1 MAPAAVLFGG
11 WRWLDYL
18 GDKGISGLRSPP
30 RHAPRMHLP
39 GSPPGTARA
48 AGSSPPRNTLPD
60 KQLIEVELIGRG
72 HEGLP
77 AFFEALPK
85 ESGWPPDT
93 VLSLTDREPTEFER
107 AERYLAALTEGQIV
121 GALSLHPA
129 AAGNYHRMH
138 NLHFHIDVLP
148 SWQGKGVGTALMR
161 RLIEHARAEGFWRI
175 YLGTLSWNQRALEL
189 FGRFGFRVEG
199 LSRAAYRVKTRG
211 GEDYFLDGIG
221 MALWIG
227 PRLEVKPGDW
237 KLTAQWSEPGTGQVA
252 YAQDGELL
260 TEELVALHAAMGDLR
275 HRFPRLVKAAWRQ
288 SDLVVTARLGGRLVG
303 AARAISDRASTL
315 FVCDLMVH
323 PELRGQGIGS
333 ELMRRLV
340 GPYAGLYQIVLLTDP
355 ETMPFFERL
364 GYMSWEYTALQLN
377 PPRSEA

>member
-1 MAPAAVLFGG
+1 L
-11 WRWLDYL
+11 
-18 GDKGISGLRSPP
+18 S
-30 RHAPRMHLP
+30 
-39 GSPPGTARA
+39 
-48 AGSSPPRNTLPD
+48 D
-60 KQLIEVELIGRG
+60 KQLIQVELIGRG

-85 ESGWPPDT
+85 ESGWPPET

-107 AERYLAALTEGQIV
+107 AERYVAALAEGQIV

-138 NLHFHIDVLP
+138 NLHFHIDMLP

-175 YLGTLSWNQRALEL
+175 YLGTLSWNQRALAL

-227 PRLEVKPGDW
+227 PRLDVKPGDW
-237 KLTAQWSEPGTGQVA
+237 KLTAQWSEPGSGEIA
-252 YAQDGELL
+252 FSQDGELL

-275 HRFPRLVKAAWRQ
+275 SHFPGLVKAAWRQ

-323 PELRGQGIGS
+323 PDQRGQGIGS

-340 GPYAGLYQIVLLTDP
+340 APYADLYQIVLLSDP

-364 GYMSWEYTALQLN
+364 GYMSWEYTALQMHS
-377 PPRSEA
+377 PRPET

>member
-1 MAPAAVLFGG
+1 L
-11 WRWLDYL
+11 
-18 GDKGISGLRSPP
+18 S
-30 RHAPRMHLP
+30 
-39 GSPPGTARA
+39 
-48 AGSSPPRNTLPD
+48 D
-60 KQLIEVELIGRG
+60 KQLIQVELIGRG

-107 AERYLAALTEGQIV
+107 AERYVAALAEGQIV

-148 SWQGKGVGTALMR
+148 SWQGKGVGSALIR
-161 RLIEHARAEGFWRI
+161 RLIDHAREEGFWRI

-211 GEDYFLDGIG
+211 GEEYFLDGIG

-227 PRLEVKPGDW
+227 PRLELAPGGW
-237 KLTAQWSEPGTGQVA
+237 KLRASAEEAKEGEPVFA
-252 YAQDGELL
+252 LDGELL
-260 TEELVALHAAMGDLR
+260 TEELVELHRAAGDLR

-288 SDLVVTARLGGRLVG
+288 SDLVITARVGGRLVG
-303 AARAISDRASTL
+303 AARGLCDRASTL
-315 FVCDLMVH
+315 FVCDLLVH
-323 PELRGQGIGS
+323 PELRRQGIGS

-340 GPYAGLYQIVLLTDP
+340 APYADIYQIVLLTDP
-355 ETMPFFERL
+355 ETMPFYERL
-364 GYMSWEYTALQLN
+364 GYMSWEYTALQMH
-377 PPRSEA
+377 PPKPEA